1 VGGKAGVPTPFKS
14 ELHDVVTSF
23 FEVRGQ
29 LRLGQQVV
37 QQYSLVQRQGLDVKT
52 LWRRQGAVQ
61 LPGSVQ

>member
-1 VGGKAGVPTPFKS
+1 
-14 ELHDVVTSF
+14 LHDVVTSF

-52 LWRRQGAVQ
+52 LWRRQGAVA
-61 LPGSVQ
+61 LAGSLQ